1 MQNAEQWHWMD
12 RYNILWI
19 KKVKQRIWL
28 FDPLLNQQCFNM
40 FPGPSTVGLQRRN
53 DWGTKPWSEYGTSI
67 TYIMEQWNYLI
78 PFPTLLG
85 FPPYI
90 VTIFWNDFDFH
101 KEFCYDVKGLINS
114 KSLHFPLYQDPLV
127 RRFQRTHQNLIW
139 NLARKKHIDWSSSIK
154 MTQYP
159 ILKGFSPRKITS

>member
-1 MQNAEQWHWMD
+1 MWSKIECRLGVTLTVSFFTLVSNLSI
-12 RYNILWI
+12 RSLYGL
-19 KKVKQRIWL
+19 
-28 FDPLLNQQCFNM
+28 

-67 TYIMEQWNYLI
+67 TYIMERWNYLI

-139 NLARKKHIDWSSSIK
+139 NLARKKKHLDWSSSIK
-154 MTQYP
+154 MTQFP
-159 ILKGFSPRKITS
+159 TL